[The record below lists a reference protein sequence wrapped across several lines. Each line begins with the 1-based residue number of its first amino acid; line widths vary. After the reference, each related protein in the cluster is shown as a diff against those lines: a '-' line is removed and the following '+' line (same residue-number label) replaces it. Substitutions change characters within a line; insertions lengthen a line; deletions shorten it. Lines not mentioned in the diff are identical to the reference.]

1 MEMKKVLIPIAN
13 GSEELEI
20 VAVADTL
27 TRAGAEVT
35 IASINDELQII
46 ASRNV
51 KIVADKLLTDCIAE
65 IYDLIVL
72 PGGALGSQNLG
83 ECSELITMLQQQQ
96 QAGRFYAAICAAPAE
111 VLQRHGLLTGLRATC
126 YPHPD
131 LTKQI
136 EHFDSARV
144 VVDQNCI
151 TSQGPGTALEFA
163 LKLVELLFNKNKA
176 EQIAQEMLVGN

>member
-20 VAVADTL
+20 VAIADTL
-27 TRAGAEVT
+27 TRAGAKVT
-35 IASINDELQII
+35 LASITNELQIT

-51 KIVADKLLTDCIAE
+51 KIVADKLLADCIAE
-65 IYDLIVL
+65 SYDLIVL

-83 ECSELITMLQQQQ
+83 ECLELVAMLRQQQ
-96 QAGRFYAAICAAPAE
+96 QAGRLYAAICAAPVE
-111 VLQRHGLLTGLRATC
+111 VLQHHGLLTGLRATC

-131 LTKQI
+131 LTKQLD
-136 EHFDSARV
+136 HYDNARV

-163 LKLVELLFNKNKA
+163 IKLVEILFGQEKA
-176 EQIAQEMLVGN
+176 EQVAIEMLFIK

>member
-1 MEMKKVLIPIAN
+1 MEMKKVLIPIAD

-20 VAVADTL
+20 VAIADTL
-27 TRAGAEVT
+27 RRAGAEVT
-35 IASINDELQII
+35 VASITGELQIT

-51 KIVADKLLTDCIAE
+51 KIVADKLLVDCIKE
-65 IYDLIVL
+65 TYDLIVL

-83 ECSELITMLQQQQ
+83 ECSELVTLLQQQQ

-111 VLQRHGLLTGLRATC
+111 VLQHHGLLKGLRATC

-131 LTKQI
+131 LTKQL
-136 EHFDSARV
+136 EHYESARV
-144 VVDQNCI
+144 VVDGSCI

-163 LKLVELLFNKNKA
+163 IKLVELLFDKNKA
-176 EQIAQEMLVGN
+176 EQIAEEMLYAK